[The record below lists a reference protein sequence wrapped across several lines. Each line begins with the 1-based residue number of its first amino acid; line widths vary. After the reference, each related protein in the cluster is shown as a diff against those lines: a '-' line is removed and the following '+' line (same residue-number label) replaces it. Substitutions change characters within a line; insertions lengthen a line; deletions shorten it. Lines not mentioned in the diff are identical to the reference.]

1 VKKTRSL
8 TTLVALVSLLGTGS
22 AAHAGPTNGP
32 DMSKL
37 QTPIYAVE
45 GDSLVRRN
53 GNRFNNRPLY
63 GNQVY
68 YVTLAGDRPMLRV
81 GGAYVHNGVF
91 MLAFVRGES
100 AVWLHD
106 FDDVVSAYTPG
117 QMKWTLADK
126 RFPGVKLICEAVPGA
141 NGMTSAVRLH
151 VEGAVRGDRV
161 IWAFGGASK
170 TERQAFLWDW
180 DITTQGRDA
189 LMDRRFQPELCA
201 DDQVEWRDGMLRL
214 ASPPLKEE
222 RAGAVRCSI
231 AGETKLADADAW
243 TDPLKLLASTAG
255 ARPLGVGVVAA
266 DVGPTI
272 DWSVVTATPD
282 QIETAIKQFADPSA
296 LFDGGAKRAAEVR
309 ERVVVD
315 TPDDRL
321 DVAIASAGHVL
332 DGIHRDSVYTHS
344 GMRWGVPLIGWR
356 SIYGPTAFGWHDR
369 VLQQARVC
377 LAKQI
382 TESDKTEAVADPVKK
397 LASQALTS
405 RLFGKGRVAIYH
417 GNHYDMQ
424 SQFFDQ
430 LIDAWRA
437 TADAELEK
445 LLRPALELHLEYIRE
460 CFDPDNDGL
469 YESYTNSWPTDGQWY
484 SGGATSEETAYAYNG
499 HRAAMDLARRAG
511 DMAGAERHDARMKTI
526 RNAFNAKLWLADRGH
541 PAAYIEQ
548 TGLQRTH
555 ASYWLYTIFC
565 PVEAGLLD
573 RVQSVLSLSHT
584 EHELER
590 VAMPYGGEQCWP
602 SNWVPSIW
610 SVRQMWPG
618 DNYALAQAYFETG
631 LSEKGWDLL
640 RGTFPESLQYG
651 PVPGDMGYPAGGTD
665 FSDCASPFARVV
677 VRGLFGFRPDYPAD
691 RVTIAPQFPESWD
704 HASIR
709 TPDASIAFKRSGD
722 FDRYEVTLARPAS
735 IDLTVPVHADGI
747 ESVLVNGEAAT
758 PTFTPGFGRAD
769 ATFLIKG
776 SANPVVVELRMKAAR
791 PVVAAVEVDA
801 EVGQALSLR
810 SEAGPIIDVVDPQSA
825 LVSAQLN
832 DGAIAA
838 KHGPTPG
845 ARTVFAHVK
854 RGDVDLWQPFHIR
867 TRDLAAEAE
876 LKRVTLLEAPA
887 TATWKP
893 IDITDALNADV
904 RTIYQQ
910 EYLSPRPNTVS
921 LRMATDGYSTWQ
933 MVLDPKKKAPEIALD
948 NVAALTGEDKL
959 IRTANGAKFIAP
971 RLDGK
976 NIAFAS
982 IWDNWPRSRTA
993 SIDAAGEGIFFLIA
1007 GTTNPMQVRIANA
1020 TLRLQYEDGVEET
1033 IDLVPPFN
1041 FWTLCPLDRVDY
1053 NLKRD
1058 AFAIGTPP
1066 PVVQLGDNCRANI
1079 VGRRLRPGV
1088 KLKSVTLHAKSP
1100 EVVVGLMGLSVMN
1113 PAP

>member
-1 VKKTRSL
+1 MKPLFSPV
-8 TTLVALVSLLGTGS
+8 VSAFAVVLAC
-22 AAHAGPTNGP
+22 AATAWAGPTNGP
-32 DMSKL
+32 DLSKL
-37 QTPIYAVE
+37 QTPIYAVD
-45 GDSLVRRN
+45 GNSLVRHN

-91 MLAFVRGES
+91 MLAYARGES

-141 NGMTSAVRLH
+141 NGMTSGVRLRI
-151 VEGAVRGDRV
+151 EGAAKGDRIV
-161 IWAFGGASK
+161 WAFGGASK

-180 DITTQGRDA
+180 DITTAGRDA
-189 LMDRRFQPELCA
+189 LMERRFQPELCA
-201 DDQVEWRDGMLRL
+201 DDQVEWRDGVLRL
-214 ASPPLKEE
+214 ASPPQKEE

-243 TDPLKLLASTAG
+243 ADPLKLLASEPG
-255 ARPLGVGVVAA
+255 ARPLGVGVVPADAA
-266 DVGPTI
+266 PTI
-272 DWSVVTATPD
+272 DWAIITAKPD
-282 QIETAIKQFADPSA
+282 QIDAAIKENADASA
-296 LFDGGAKRAAEVR
+296 LFDAGAKRSAEVR
-309 ERVVVD
+309 DRVVVD

-321 DVAIASAGHVL
+321 DVAVASAGHVL
-332 DGIHRDSVYTHS
+332 DGIYRESVYTHS

-369 VLQQARVC
+369 VLEQARVC
-377 LAKQI
+377 LAKQV

-397 LASQALTS
+397 LASQSPNS

-437 TADAELEK
+437 TADPELEK
-445 LLRPALELHLEYIRE
+445 LLRPALELHLDYIRE
-460 CFDPDNDGL
+460 CFDPDDDGL

-511 DMAGAERHDARMKTI
+511 DVASAERHAARMKKI
-526 RNAFNAKLWLADRGH
+526 RQAFNAKLWLADRGH
-541 PAAYIEQ
+541 PAGHIEQ
-548 TGLQRTH
+548 TGLQRAH
-555 ASYWLYTIFC
+555 SAYWLYAIFC

-573 RVQSVLSLSHT
+573 HVQSVQALSHT

-590 VAMPYGGEQCWP
+590 VTMPYGGEQCWP

-631 LSEKGWDLL
+631 LAEKGWDLL
-640 RGTFPESLQYG
+640 QGTFPESLQYG

-665 FSDCASPFARVV
+665 FSDCASPFARAV

-691 RVTIAPQFPESWD
+691 RVTIAPQFPAAWD

-709 TPDASIAFKRSGD
+709 TPDGSIAFKRTGD
-722 FDRYEVTLARPAS
+722 VDRYEITLAKPAT
-735 IDLTVPVHADGI
+735 IDLTVPVHADGV
-747 ESVLVNGEAAT
+747 ESMRVNGEVAK
-758 PTFTPGFGRAD
+758 PTLSPGMGHAN
-769 ATFLIKG
+769 ASLSIAG
-776 SANPVVVELRMKAAR
+776 SSKPVVVELKLKIAR
-791 PVVAAVEVDA
+791 PIAAAVELDA
-801 EVGQALSLR
+801 EVGQPATLR
-810 SEAGPIIDVVDPQSA
+810 SDAGPIVEVVDPQSSLA
-825 LVSAQLN
+825 SAKL
-832 DGAIAA
+832 DGGAVVA
-838 KHGPTPG
+838 KHSATPG
-845 ARTVFAHVK
+845 VRTVLAKVK
-854 RGDVDLWQPFHIR
+854 RGDAELWQPFHIR
-867 TRDLAAEAE
+867 TRDGAAEAE
-876 LKRVTLLEAPA
+876 LKRVTLLETPA
-887 TATWKP
+887 TASWKP
-893 IDITDALNADV
+893 IDISEAFNADV

-910 EYLSPRPNTVS
+910 EYLSPRPKTVS
-921 LRMATDGYSTWQ
+921 LRIATDGYSTWQ
-933 MVLDPKKKAPEIALD
+933 MVLDPKKKVPEITL
-948 NVAALTGEDKL
+948 NRVAELTGQDNL
-959 IRTANGAKFIAP
+959 VRVPNGAKFLAP
-971 RLDGK
+971 RLDK
-976 NIAFAS
+976 HNVAFAS
-982 IWDNWPRSRTA
+982 IWDNWPRSRTVTV
-993 SIDAAGEGIFFLIA
+993 DAAGEGVFFLIA

-1020 TLRLQYEDGVEET
+1020 TLTLKYEDGVEET
-1033 IDLVPPFN
+1033 VDLVPPFN
-1041 FWTLCPLDRVDY
+1041 FWTLCPLDRADY
-1053 NLKRD
+1053 DLKRD

-1079 VGRRLRPGV
+1079 VGRRLRAGV
-1088 KLKSVTLHAKSP
+1088 KLKTVTLDAKSP
-1100 EVVVGLMGLSVMN
+1100 EVVVGLLGVSIMN
-1113 PAP
+1113 PFP